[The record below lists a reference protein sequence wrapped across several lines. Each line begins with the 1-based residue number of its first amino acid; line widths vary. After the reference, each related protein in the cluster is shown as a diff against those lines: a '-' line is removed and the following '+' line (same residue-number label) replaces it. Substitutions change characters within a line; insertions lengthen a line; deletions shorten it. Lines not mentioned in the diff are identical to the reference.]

1 MQGELLRGDLL
12 AEEGLEG
19 LTVLRELT
27 DTLVELV
34 RRHLVVA
41 KRPAE
46 LGLVVDVRDLGQLL
60 RGRDGCGFSCQY
72 ATGLVQ

>member
-1 MQGELLRGDLL
+1 MLLKIGREASVDTSCSDLL

-46 LGLVVDVRDLGQLL
+46 LGLVVNVRDLRKRVG
-60 RGRDGCGFSCQY
+60 GGSC
-72 ATGLVQ
+72 